1 MQFDLIDPKPG
12 IYDDIPISLYHGGM
26 KEIGFVSNSYLGK
39 LNKCPA
45 AAKVPEKETD
55 SLLFGR
61 ALHKYVL
68 ENDRFADEFFPMPE
82 KLNMRTNAGKEA
94 FARFEAENIGKQI
107 VHAKD
112 MQIIREM
119 RDAIMSNP
127 RVAALLTGGQ
137 REVTIVWKDEETG
150 IWCTAR
156 PDLIPDSAA
165 GVVLDLKTT
174 KNAGRHP
181 FQTSIVTYGYARQG
195 AMILHGLKQITG
207 KPYDV
212 DGIFACIA
220 VESDPPYRTE
230 VYPLDD
236 QFLKYG
242 FNEFKR
248 LLRIEA
254 HCREQNYY
262 PNFTPANLLDLRQA
276 SFETMLMPG
285 YLDAEAQPWEME
297 TAI

>member
-1 MQFDLIDPKPG
+1 MKFDLLDPKPG
-12 IYDDIPISLYHGGM
+12 IYPDISIAEYHGAM
-26 KEIGFVSNSYLGK
+26 KAVGFVSNSYLGK

-45 AAKVPEKETD
+45 AAKVTEKETS
-55 SLLFGR
+55 SLMLGR
-61 ALHKYVL
+61 ALHKFVL
-68 ENDRFADEFFPMPE
+68 ENEYFLDEFFPMPE

-94 FARFEAENIGKQI
+94 FAKFEAENIGKQI
-107 VHAKD
+107 VHVED
-112 MQIIREM
+112 MQLIRDM

-137 REVTIVWKDEETG
+137 RETTIVWQDEETG

-156 PDLIPDSAA
+156 PDLIPDQAE

-181 FQTSIVTYGYARQG
+181 FQTSIVTYGYSRQG

-207 KPYDV
+207 QPYDV

-220 VESDPPYRTE
+220 VESDPPFRTE
-230 VYPLDD
+230 VYPMDD

-242 FNEFKR
+242 FMEFKR

-254 HCREQNYY
+254 HCREQNYW

-285 YLDAEAQPWEME
+285 YLSAEEQPWEAE
-297 TAI
+297 TAV